1 MHHTRCCNMSTKLK
15 ATRWRVLTEYVKRLK
30 QSHDVLWSHIG
41 TRWQEE
47 FVENRD
53 TYKNAKDDQM
63 KTNLKDL
70 SVDHYI
76 ADLLMYIS
84 DNAKYQSLL
93 MSLRSLYSLKNNQY
107 KNSAYCD

>member
-1 MHHTRCCNMSTKLK
+1 
-15 ATRWRVLTEYVKRLK
+15 
-30 QSHDVLWSHIG
+30 
-41 TRWQEE
+41 
-47 FVENRD
+47 
-53 TYKNAKDDQM
+53 M

-70 SVDHYI
+70 SFDI

-84 DNAKYQSLL
+84 DNAKYQSLE